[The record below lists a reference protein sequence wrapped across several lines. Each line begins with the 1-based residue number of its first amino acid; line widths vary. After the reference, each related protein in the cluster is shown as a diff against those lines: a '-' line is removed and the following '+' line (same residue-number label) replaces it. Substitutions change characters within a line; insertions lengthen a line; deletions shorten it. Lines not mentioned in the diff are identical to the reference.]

1 MSDATAQITI
11 YGAEWCPP
19 CHMAKDYLK
28 SQKIDYH
35 YVNVDE
41 DRKAGQAV
49 AMKTGWNAIPI
60 IKIGDEY
67 MLGFERVKL
76 DQALRAHNLMK

>member
-1 MSDATAQITI
+1 MSQAAQITI

-28 SQKIDYH
+28 SQKIDYE
-35 YVNVDE
+35 YINIDE
-41 DRKAGQAV
+41 NQDAGREVSA
-49 AMKTGWNAIPI
+49 KTGWNAIPI

-67 MLGFERVKL
+67 LLGFDRVKL
-76 DQALRAHNLMK
+76 DGALRAHNLMK